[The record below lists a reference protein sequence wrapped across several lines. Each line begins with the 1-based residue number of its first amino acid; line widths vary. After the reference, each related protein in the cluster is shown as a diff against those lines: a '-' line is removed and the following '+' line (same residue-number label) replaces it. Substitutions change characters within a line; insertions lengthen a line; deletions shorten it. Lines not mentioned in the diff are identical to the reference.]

1 MSMTREEVADG
12 FLDADGNE
20 AQTNYQ
26 FALEDKWAR

>member
-1 MSMTREEVADG
+1 MMTREAADG